1 MGYWNTRGLRG
12 SMLEELITLTN
23 DLYREK
29 GLALVQKVPT
39 PIKPIRIDQ
48 KTRTIT
54 LAYFE
59 QKSTVDFIGAV
70 QGIPICFDAKETSLK
85 SFPFSNIHLHQI
97 EFMKDFIKQGGEAF
111 FVIYFKEY
119 DEMYLLPFELLYTH
133 WEKVKSGGRK
143 SIRYADFPKDLQI
156 HAQDGAFVHYLKALQ
171 TYLATYKN
179 KKDD

>member
-48 KTRTIT
+48 ETRIIT
-54 LAYFE
+54 KAYFE

-70 QGIPICFDAKETSLK
+70 QGVPVCFDAKETGLK
-85 SFPFSNIHLHQI
+85 SLPLSNIHPHQVK
-97 EFMKDFIKQGGEAF
+97 FMKDFAGQGGEAF
-111 FVIYFKEY
+111 FIVNFKEW
-119 DEMYLLPFELLYTH
+119 DEMYLLPFEFLYIH
-133 WEKVKSGGRK
+133 WQEAKKGGRK
-143 SIRYADFPKDLQI
+143 SIRYQDFPKNLQI
-156 HAQDGAFVHYLKALQ
+156 YSEDGAFVHYLKALQ
-171 TYLATYKN
+171 THLIN
-179 KKDD
+179 KRDKDD